1 MLGSLT
7 RWLRILGY
15 DTLYYNDKEDDDL
28 RNEAKATGRIL
39 VTRDLELSNRTKKDG
54 FETQLILSE
63 QVTDQLM
70 ELVQSYDIS
79 LVPMNTRCP
88 RCNGSLKP
96 IEKELVEEKVPPESF
111 RVFDDFWICHECEA
125 VYWKG
130 SHWIQIAE
138 TLETMASSK
147 SL

>member
-15 DTLYYNDKEDDDL
+15 DTVYYSDKEDEDL

-39 VTRDLELSNRTKKDG
+39 VTRDLELSNKAKKDG
-54 FETQLILSE
+54 VESILILTE
-63 QVTDQLM
+63 QVTDQLI

-79 LVPMNTRCP
+79 LTPMNTRCP

-96 IEKELVEEKVPPESF
+96 IEKKLVEGRVPPESF
-111 RVFDDFWICHECEA
+111 RAFTDFWICHECEA

-130 SHWIQIAE
+130 SHWAQIEE
-138 TLETMASSK
+138 TLENIASSK